1 MLFNVYLIIEREKK
15 HILKFKN
22 KAKIIINRKKMS
34 AAVLEPPPTPANF
47 SINSILA
54 SSTSAEATIVPSI
67 Q

>member
-1 MLFNVYLIIEREKK
+1 
-15 HILKFKN
+15 
-22 KAKIIINRKKMS
+22 MS